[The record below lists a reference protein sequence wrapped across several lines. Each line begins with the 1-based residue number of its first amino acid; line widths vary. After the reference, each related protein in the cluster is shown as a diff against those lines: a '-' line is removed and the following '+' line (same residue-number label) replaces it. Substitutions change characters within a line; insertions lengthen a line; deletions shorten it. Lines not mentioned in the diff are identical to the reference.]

1 MKSVKICLT
10 RPFVSEEAPEN
21 FRKLFRYEELKE
33 FLQYM
38 KRISKVTSLA
48 NWDGSNAIILRHDV
62 DLDVRAAYIL
72 SLIEKECGVV
82 STFFIMATCHTY
94 NPLSLANRKM
104 LSKMANN
111 GFEIGLHFDPTIYG
125 NISVNELKSKVD
137 MEAKILESIVNQEVK
152 SISLHNPSVNGQFPL
167 FEGYKNAYHKD
178 IFSDNAY
185 MSDSCMN
192 FRGKNPF
199 EFVKKS
205 KKQPIQILLHPTHYT
220 ENGGNYLDI
229 FASFIL
235 NLTES
240 IDKNFKVNS
249 TYLSLIGDEM
259 LIDLIIRRMRKRW
272 QRK

>member
-1 MKSVKICLT
+1 MNKKNYLMH
-10 RPFVSEEAPEN
+10 PFGGEEVLETEKYSFTYKN
-21 FRKLFRYEELKE
+21 LKE
-33 FLQYM
+33 FLCYI
-38 KRISKVTSLA
+38 KTISKVTSLT

-62 DLDVRAAYIL
+62 DFDIKAAYNL
-72 SLIEKECGVV
+72 SLIENECGVE
-82 STFFIMATCHTY
+82 STFFIMTTCHFY
-94 NPLSLANRKM
+94 NPLSSANREM
-104 LSKMANN
+104 ISKMANN
-111 GFEIGLHFDPTIYG
+111 GFEIGLHFDPIIYDD
-125 NISVNELKSKVD
+125 ISVNELKSKVD

-220 ENGGNYLDI
+220 PEFL
-229 FASFIL
+229 AL
-235 NLTES
+235 
-240 IDKNFKVNS
+240 
-249 TYLSLIGDEM
+249 
-259 LIDLIIRRMRKRW
+259 
-272 QRK
+272 